1 MELCN
6 LFYSLLSFIVALL
19 IAWVAL
25 SVTLIWLRPAF
36 YNNDGTLNWAVTL
49 WVAFIIILVTFLVM
63 LIIWIIVYLFSHYF
77 NSSCEPAC
85 EVKEYRPACEIKDKC
100 HDNMM
105 GMNSMGMKGLY
116 KPL

>member
-25 SVTLIWLRPAF
+25 SVTLIWLKPAF
-36 YNNDGTLNWAVTL
+36 YNNDGSLNWGVTL

-63 LIIWIIVYLFSHYF
+63 LIIWVIVYLFSHYF
-77 NSSCEPAC
+77 NSSCEPEC
-85 EVKEYRPACEIKDKC
+85 KPACEIKEKHCGDM
-100 HDNMM
+100 NMNM
-105 GMNSMGMKGLY
+105 GMNTMGMKGLY